1 MMRNY
6 DSIII
11 GAGQAGPSLA
21 ATLTSKGEKVALI
34 ERKWF
39 GGTCVNDGCTPT
51 KTLIASARA
60 AHMVKRSGDFGIN
73 VDGDFQVD
81 MKKVMARKDAIVKNY
96 NQGLEKW
103 LRGISN
109 LDLYLGHAMF
119 VDNKTVEVGEE
130 VLKAPK
136 IFINAG
142 NSTRQLRG
150 SEEAGY
156 FTHSEMLNLDF
167 IPEHLLVIGGS
178 YIGLEF
184 AQMYRRFGSK
194 VTVIERGSRVVS
206 REDEQTSLEIQ
217 KVLEQEGIDFRFDA
231 DCIALSKENENFVAN
246 LSCKKGSPTV
256 SGSHALVAIGR
267 TPNTTN
273 LGIENTDLSL
283 NNQGYIIVDDHL
295 KTNVDGIWALGDING
310 RGGFT
315 HTTYNDFE
323 IVANQLFGDGER
335 SISDR
340 TLCYALFTD
349 PPLARAGMTELQ
361 ASETGRKILKGYR
374 PFSKV
379 ARAVEKSEDAGFM
392 QVLVDGDTEEILG
405 ATILGVG
412 GDEVIHALIVAMNA
426 GLSYKKIQNS
436 THIHPTVSELIPTML
451 GELELLDNTKNK

>member
-1 MMRNY
+1 MKEY

-21 ATLTSKGEKVALI
+21 AMLASKGEQVALI
-34 ERKWF
+34 ERKWL

-60 AHMVKRSGDFGIN
+60 AHMVKRSSDFGIGI
-73 VDGDFQVD
+73 DGNFHVD
-81 MKKVMARKDAIVKNY
+81 MKKVKDRKDIIVKKY

-103 LRGISN
+103 LKGISN

-119 VDNKTVEVGEE
+119 LDNETVEVGTET
-130 VLKAPK
+130 LKASK

-142 NSTRQLRG
+142 SGTRPLKG
-150 SEEAGY
+150 AEGAGY

-184 AQMYRRFGSK
+184 AQMYRRFGSE
-194 VTVIERGSRVVS
+194 VTVIERGSRLIS
-206 REDEQTSLEIQ
+206 REDEQTSIEI
-217 KVLEQEGIDFRFDA
+217 KNVLEEEGINFRFEA
-231 DCIALSKENENFVAN
+231 DCIKLSKENVGITAN
-246 LSCKKGSPTV
+246 LKCNEGNPNV

-267 TPNTTN
+267 TPNTST
-273 LGIENTDLSL
+273 LGIENTDLNLS
-283 NNQGYIIVDDHL
+283 NQGYIIVDDHL
-295 KTNVDGIWALGDING
+295 KTNVAGIWALGDING

-323 IVANQLFGDGER
+323 IVANQLFGDGQR
-335 SISDR
+335 AISDR

-349 PPLARAGMTELQ
+349 PPLARAGMTESQ
-361 ASETGRKILKGYR
+361 ALKTGRKILKGYR
-374 PFSKV
+374 PFSKI

-405 ATILGVG
+405 AAILGVG

-426 GLSYKKIQNS
+426 GLSYKEIGNS

-451 GELELLDNTKNK
+451 GELQLLNNIKNK